1 MKLNFKAILK
11 FCIVFFM
18 GLAIGLTLFFGLTYT
33 DFYQKMKRG
42 EALIIQE
49 ALPVLYVTDPDV
61 GLMMTPHT
69 KIHFKT
75 PYFDTTIVTN
85 TDGFTGRDYPLKTD
99 NYRIAVMGD
108 SFVESYGVLD
118 SNRFPHQTERLVYEK
133 SEGKFKVEVM
143 GFGASGWGQVHA
155 YGAIKKYVLKYS
167 PDEIWLTFLPTNDFG
182 DNTPILQKPPQG
194 PTFVYESPES
204 NKIIDIKFGW
214 PDIPAD
220 LWEKR
225 KGRFG
230 EKVLRGAWANW
241 SNGLLPHYW
250 ATEND
255 PHWDLIEDHTF
266 QTLELIKK
274 ICDENGIKLS
284 LVYRMSGYDQD
295 ELNFNNFKKDA
306 TKHIGR
312 DIGMKFGHGKNRFK
326 KKIEAMGINFIDT
339 LNMKYVI
346 SRKAEEMDVN
356 KHYSTANFFSEIILK
371 NHGWQQT
378 EKISPETRRYI
389 WRKL

>member
-1 MKLNFKAILK
+1 M
-11 FCIVFFM
+11 
-18 GLAIGLTLFFGLTYT
+18 
-33 DFYQKMKRG
+33 
-42 EALIIQE
+42 
-49 ALPVLYVTDPDV
+49 
-61 GLMMTPHT
+61 
-69 KIHFKT
+69 
-75 PYFDTTIVTN
+75 
-85 TDGFTGRDYPLKTD
+85 
-99 NYRIAVMGD
+99 
-108 SFVESYGVLD
+108 
-118 SNRFPHQTERLVYEK
+118 
-133 SEGKFKVEVM
+133 
-143 GFGASGWGQVHA
+143 
-155 YGAIKKYVLKYS
+155 
-167 PDEIWLTFLPTNDFG
+167 
-182 DNTPILQKPPQG
+182 
-194 PTFVYESPES
+194 
-204 NKIIDIKFGW
+204 
-214 PDIPAD
+214 
-220 LWEKR
+220 WEKR

-312 DIGMKFGHGKNRFK
+312 DIGMKFGYGKNRFK